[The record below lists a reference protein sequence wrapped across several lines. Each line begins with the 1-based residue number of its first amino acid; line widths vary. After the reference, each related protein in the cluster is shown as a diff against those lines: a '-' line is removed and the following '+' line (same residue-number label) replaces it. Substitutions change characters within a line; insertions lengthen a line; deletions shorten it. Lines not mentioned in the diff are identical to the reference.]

1 MTKLAVVQGES
12 STGNQEVTAP
22 PPPKAAS
29 RSVLEQVTE
38 PQFAPDVWLLLSI
51 K

>member
-1 MTKLAVVQGES
+1 MTTLAVVQGSS
-12 STGNQEVTAP
+12 STGNEEVTAP
-22 PPPKAAS
+22 PPPAAS